1 MAAAAAGKS
10 TLGIPASVGRE
21 FMGYGSNMP
30 KKSTGGTISGAVG
43 SNTEY
48 RHDDVKKERNP
59 QTRGMK
65 KPKKAAG
72 GPPKRITTKGKPG
85 ATGPGGA
92 NSVRKQRAAAALLR
106 EGMPHNPHRGAY

>member
-1 MAAAAAGKS
+1 
-10 TLGIPASVGRE
+10 
-21 FMGYGSNMP
+21 MGYGSNMP